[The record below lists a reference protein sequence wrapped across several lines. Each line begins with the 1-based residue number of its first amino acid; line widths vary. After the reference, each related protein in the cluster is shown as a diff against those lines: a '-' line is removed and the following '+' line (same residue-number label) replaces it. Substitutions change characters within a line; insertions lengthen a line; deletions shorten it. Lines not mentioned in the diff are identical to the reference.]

1 MIQLVDMKLVSAVR
15 PTFHDP
21 IALKRSK
28 FISRVSEQLEI
39 ANLLMKGEQIPFTSF
54 HDPVSLKSPRKVSP
68 WWWTDKDG
76 KYLMA
81 IKYGSKV
88 IELAKGKS
96 AVQAET
102 LDQIIEVL
110 KSLKLATS
118 NGELDLHLSQASE
131 LIRKKFKVKKAN

>member
-1 MIQLVDMKLVSAVR
+1 VIQLADVKLVLAVR
-15 PTFHDP
+15 PTFQDP
-21 IALKRSK
+21 VALKRSK

-54 HDPVSLKSPRKVSP
+54 HDPVSLKRPRKISP

-88 IELAKGKS
+88 IELAKGKT

-110 KSLKLATS
+110 KSLKQATS
-118 NGELDLHLSQASE
+118 NGELDVLLTQAGE
-131 LIRKKFKVKKAN
+131 LIRKRFKLKKVN

>member
-1 MIQLVDMKLVSAVR
+1 MIQLADVKLVSAVR
-15 PTFHDP
+15 PTFQDP
-21 IALKRSK
+21 VALKRSK

-54 HDPVSLKSPRKVSP
+54 HDPVSLKRPRKVSP
-68 WWWTDKDG
+68 WWWIDKEG

-102 LDQIIEVL
+102 LEQIIEVL
-110 KSLKLATS
+110 KSLKQATS
-118 NGELDLHLSQASE
+118 NGELDLHLTQASE

>member
-1 MIQLVDMKLVSAVR
+1 MIQLADVKLVSAVR
-15 PTFHDP
+15 PTFQDP
-21 IALKRSK
+21 VALKRTK

-54 HDPVSLKSPRKVSP
+54 HDPVSLKRPRKVSP
-68 WWWTDKDG
+68 WWWIDKDG

-102 LDQIIEVL
+102 LEQIIEVL

-118 NGELDLHLSQASE
+118 NGELDLHLTQASE
-131 LIRKKFKVKKAN
+131 LIRKKFKVKKVN

>member
-1 MIQLVDMKLVSAVR
+1 VIQLADVKLVSAVR
-15 PTFHDP
+15 PTFQDP
-21 IALKRSK
+21 VALKRSK
-28 FISRVSEQLEI
+28 FISSVYEQLEI

-54 HDPVSLKSPRKVSP
+54 HDPVSLKRPRKVSP
-68 WWWTDKDG
+68 WLWTDKDG
-76 KYLMA
+76 KYLMT

-110 KSLKLATS
+110 KSLKQATAK
-118 NGELDLHLSQASE
+118 GELDLLLTQAGE
-131 LIRKKFKVKKAN
+131 LIRKRFKPSK

>member
-1 MIQLVDMKLVSAVR
+1 M
-15 PTFHDP
+15 
-21 IALKRSK
+21 
-28 FISRVSEQLEI
+28 EI
-39 ANLLMKGEQIPFTSF
+39 ANQLMKGEQIPFTSF
-54 HDPVSLKSPRKVSP
+54 HDPVSLKRPRKVSP

-102 LDQIIEVL
+102 LEQIIEVL
-110 KSLKLATS
+110 KSLKQATS

-131 LIRKKFKVKKAN
+131 LIRKKFKVKKVN

>member
-1 MIQLVDMKLVSAVR
+1 MIQLADVKLVSAVR
-15 PTFHDP
+15 PTFQDP
-21 IALKRSK
+21 VTLKRSK

-39 ANLLMKGEQIPFTSF
+39 AKHLMKGEQIPFTSF
-54 HDPVSLKSPRKVSP
+54 HDPISLKRPRKVSP

-76 KYLMA
+76 KFLMA

-88 IELAKGKS
+88 IELAKGKP

-118 NGELDLHLSQASE
+118 NGELDLHLTQASE
-131 LIRKKFKVKKAN
+131 IIRKKFKVKKVN

>member
-1 MIQLVDMKLVSAVR
+1 VIQLADVKLVSAVR
-15 PTFHDP
+15 PTFQDP
-21 IALKRSK
+21 VALKRSK

-39 ANLLMKGEQIPFTSF
+39 ANNLMTGEQNPFTSF
-54 HDPVSLKSPRKVSP
+54 HDPVSLKRPRKVSP
-68 WWWTDKDG
+68 WWWIDKEG

-102 LDQIIEVL
+102 LEQIIEVL
-110 KSLKLATS
+110 KSLKQATS
-118 NGELDLHLSQASE
+118 NGELDVLLTQAGE
-131 LIRKKFKVKKAN
+131 LIRKRFKVKKAN

>member
-1 MIQLVDMKLVSAVR
+1 VIQLADVKLVSAVR
-15 PTFHDP
+15 PTFQDP
-21 IALKRSK
+21 VALKRSK

-39 ANLLMKGEQIPFTSF
+39 ANHLMKGEQIPFTSF
-54 HDPVSLKSPRKVSP
+54 HDPVSLKRPRKVSP
-68 WWWTDKDG
+68 WWWIDKEG

-102 LDQIIEVL
+102 LEQIIEVL
-110 KSLKLATS
+110 KSLKLSTS
-118 NGELDLHLSQASE
+118 NGELDLHLTQASE
-131 LIRKKFKVKKAN
+131 LIRKKFKVKKVN

>member
-1 MIQLVDMKLVSAVR
+1 MIQLADVKLVSAVR
-15 PTFHDP
+15 PAFQDP
-21 IALKRSK
+21 VALKRSK

-54 HDPVSLKSPRKVSP
+54 NDPVSLRRPRKVSP

-76 KYLMA
+76 KYLMT

-118 NGELDLHLSQASE
+118 NGELDLHLTQASD
-131 LIRKKFKVKKAN
+131 LIRKKFKVKKVN

>member
-1 MIQLVDMKLVSAVR
+1 MIQLADVKLVSAVR
-15 PTFHDP
+15 PTFQDP
-21 IALKRSK
+21 VALKRSK
-28 FISRVSEQLEI
+28 FISSVYEQLEI

-54 HDPVSLKSPRKVSP
+54 HDPVSLKRPRKVSP

-76 KYLMA
+76 KYLMT

-88 IELAKGKS
+88 IELAKGKT

-118 NGELDLHLSQASE
+118 NGELDLHLTQASE
-131 LIRKKFKVKKAN
+131 LIRKKFKVKKVN

>member
-1 MIQLVDMKLVSAVR
+1 MIQLADVKLVSAVR
-15 PTFHDP
+15 PTFQDP
-21 IALKRSK
+21 VALKRSK

-39 ANLLMKGEQIPFTSF
+39 ANHLMNGEQIPFTSF
-54 HDPVSLKSPRKVSP
+54 NDPVSLKRPRKISP

-76 KYLMA
+76 KYLMT

-88 IELAKGKS
+88 IELAKGKT

-118 NGELDLHLSQASE
+118 NGELDLHLTQASE
-131 LIRKKFKVKKAN
+131 LIRKKFKVKKVN

>member
-1 MIQLVDMKLVSAVR
+1 MIQLADVKLVSAVR
-15 PTFHDP
+15 PTFQDP
-21 IALKRSK
+21 VALKRLK

-39 ANLLMKGEQIPFTSF
+39 ANLLMKGEQITFTSF
-54 HDPVSLKSPRKVSP
+54 HDPVSLKRPRKISP

-88 IELAKGKS
+88 IELAKGKP

-118 NGELDLHLSQASE
+118 NGELDLHLTQASE

>member
-1 MIQLVDMKLVSAVR
+1 MIQLADVKLVSAVR
-15 PTFHDP
+15 PTFQDP
-21 IALKRSK
+21 VALKRTK

-54 HDPVSLKSPRKVSP
+54 HDPVSLKRPRKVSP
-68 WWWTDKDG
+68 WWWIDKDG
-76 KYLMA
+76 KYLMT

-88 IELAKGKS
+88 IELAKGKP

-102 LDQIIEVL
+102 LNQIIEVL

-118 NGELDLHLSQASE
+118 NGELDLHLTQASE
-131 LIRKKFKVKKAN
+131 LIRKKFKVKKVN

>member
-1 MIQLVDMKLVSAVR
+1 VIQLADVKLVSAVR
-15 PTFHDP
+15 PTFQDSVT
-21 IALKRSK
+21 LKRSK

-39 ANLLMKGEQIPFTSF
+39 ANLLMKGEQNPFTSF
-54 HDPVSLKSPRKVSP
+54 HDPVSLKRPRKVSP

-76 KYLMA
+76 KYLMT

-102 LDQIIEVL
+102 LEQIIEVL

-118 NGELDLHLSQASE
+118 NGELDLHLSQASQVRH
-131 LIRKKFKVKKAN
+131 LRSVKC

>member
-1 MIQLVDMKLVSAVR
+1 MIQLADVKLVSAVR
-15 PTFHDP
+15 TTFQDP
-21 IALKRSK
+21 VALKRSK

-39 ANLLMKGEQIPFTSF
+39 ANHLMKGEQIPFTSF
-54 HDPVSLKSPRKVSP
+54 HDPVSLKRPRKVSP

-76 KYLMA
+76 KFLMT
-81 IKYGSKV
+81 IKYGTKV

-131 LIRKKFKVKKAN
+131 LIRKKFKVKKVN

>member
-1 MIQLVDMKLVSAVR
+1 MIQLADVKLVSAVR
-15 PTFHDP
+15 PTFQDP
-21 IALKRSK
+21 VALKRLK

-54 HDPVSLKSPRKVSP
+54 HDPVSLKRPRKVSP
-68 WWWTDKDG
+68 WWWIDKDG

-102 LDQIIEVL
+102 LEQIIEVL
-110 KSLKLATS
+110 KGLKLATS
-118 NGELDLHLSQASE
+118 NGELDLHLTQASE
-131 LIRKKFKVKKAN
+131 LIRKKFKVKKVN

>member
-1 MIQLVDMKLVSAVR
+1 MIQLVDVKLVSAVR
-15 PTFHDP
+15 PTFQDP
-21 IALKRSK
+21 VTLKRSK

-54 HDPVSLKSPRKVSP
+54 HDPVSLKRPRKVSP
-68 WWWTDKDG
+68 WWWIDKDG
-76 KYLMA
+76 KYLMT

-96 AVQAET
+96 AIQAET
-102 LDQIIEVL
+102 LEQIIEVL

-118 NGELDLHLSQASE
+118 NGEWDLHLTQASE
-131 LIRKKFKVKKAN
+131 LIRKKFKVKKVN